1 MPGSAYSTPSMP
13 PNHFSLFQPVNGAC
27 GESFHHASLYAMH
40 LMEQALAQIDCS
52 GIALR
57 GSPASDGRIFTR
69 YSRQAHHLSAARE
82 HNARR
87 APRTCGSPPALGA
100 APSSST
106 PHNNVLSLSHRRPGQ
121 SSSWA
126 IASLCCCVCDSR
138 LE

>member
-57 GSPASDGRIFTR
+57 ASPASERPADIHQIFTPGR
-69 YSRQAHHLSAARE
+69 TSLERAR
-82 HNARR
+82 AQRT
-87 APRTCGSPPALGA
+87 PRT
-100 APSSST
+100 
-106 PHNNVLSLSHRRPGQ
+106 PHLR
-121 SSSWA
+121 
-126 IASLCCCVCDSR
+126 
-138 LE
+138 